1 MRPEP
6 STVYAEPNLKLI
18 CPPHETSKFE
28 EMDLDEHTQTSVS
41 VDLINDF
48 NGSSKYLNDRP
59 IPTQATFTFIFRL
72 ISTVKHLEIPSIVCK
87 SVSTK
92 PNTQVSHV
100 VTGIIY
106 GVSAYCVLVKNLN
119 PDVCEEEDQLEVIEN
134 LSELAETMKKSLLNH
149 KNVME
154 FKELLTLEEK
164 RTVDVMKCRL
174 YSDLPTDS
182 ECSVYEAYEHY
193 FQLIDGIKTGVT
205 ASKAV
210 SISVLLC
217 PLDLQ
222 VIKTPQGNEISS
234 TYNKDVDYSLVE
246 QFVML
251 YNKLGRIRAKSHDDV
266 TSAENHPSLRQF
278 EATIAKYQV
287 ILTNS
292 MKKAVVKARGKT
304 CIEDTVEQVLKFASD
319 HKLFQPSRLKQW
331 RNCKKT
337 ELHMMM
343 WMANIPGITLMLDD
357 TKLKKELTESI
368 DRKNA
373 LVLNIEELDSWTSS
387 ALCDMEDYV
396 SSYTKFDHEELE
408 KDSDKHSGIPSSVNE
423 TNKLLD
429 KIRELICHVERS
441 QQLEEKADYFITIS
455 SDLAHDGYN
464 YSVYSA
470 GKLVIEKLDK
480 LPSPPENVEIVESG
494 QHSAKGSNCLLRWN
508 YEDFGF
514 PCHFIVQYRL
524 KGTFDLFWEEKRTM
538 KPGEMKMDLNFESGS
553 VVEFRMATETIF
565 GLSEFSDIVEHEFG
579 IDGVDL
585 VSV

>member
-1 MRPEP
+1 
-6 STVYAEPNLKLI
+6 
-18 CPPHETSKFE
+18 
-28 EMDLDEHTQTSVS
+28 
-41 VDLINDF
+41 
-48 NGSSKYLNDRP
+48 
-59 IPTQATFTFIFRL
+59 
-72 ISTVKHLEIPSIVCK
+72 
-87 SVSTK
+87 
-92 PNTQVSHV
+92 
-100 VTGIIY
+100 
-106 GVSAYCVLVKNLN
+106 
-119 PDVCEEEDQLEVIEN
+119 
-134 LSELAETMKKSLLNH
+134 
-149 KNVME
+149 
-154 FKELLTLEEK
+154 
-164 RTVDVMKCRL
+164 
-174 YSDLPTDS
+174 
-182 ECSVYEAYEHY
+182 
-193 FQLIDGIKTGVT
+193 
-205 ASKAV
+205 
-210 SISVLLC
+210 
-217 PLDLQ
+217 
-222 VIKTPQGNEISS
+222 
-234 TYNKDVDYSLVE
+234 
-246 QFVML
+246 
-251 YNKLGRIRAKSHDDV
+251 
-266 TSAENHPSLRQF
+266 
-278 EATIAKYQV
+278 
-287 ILTNS
+287 
-292 MKKAVVKARGKT
+292 
-304 CIEDTVEQVLKFASD
+304 
-319 HKLFQPSRLKQW
+319 
-331 RNCKKT
+331 
-337 ELHMMM
+337 MMM

-455 SDLAHDGYN
+455 SDLAHDGYS

-494 QHSAKGSNCLLRWN
+494 QHSAKGSNCLLQWN